1 MPLTGTAESPH
12 LYPKKP
18 HQTRLSVPTAGEAP
32 LPTLPLGSGRRHAPL
47 PDRAAAGPR
56 RWRAGREG
64 PAPGP
69 KGGVAGQGRAGPG
82 RAAERRPQGSEQ
94 GHGEGGGAGLRA
106 RGVPGSGRA
115 ARTAAPCQL
124 PAAVCSAAEGLNAGY
139 RDQCCGPSLSCPACT
154 APAPCEVQ

>member
-69 KGGVAGQGRAGPG
+69 KGGVAGQGRAGRQRGGPRARSRDTG
-82 RAAERRPQGSEQ
+82 RAVGPDSAL
-94 GHGEGGGAGLRA
+94 GAC
-106 RGVPGSGRA
+106 RA
-115 ARTAAPCQL
+115 AGGLLARQL
-124 PAAVCSAAEGLNAGY
+124 PA
-139 RDQCCGPSLSCPACT
+139 SCRPLC
-154 APAPCEVQ
+154 APLRRG